1 MKKEKRWT
9 VMKKL
14 TVMADYGCGLWNIEG
29 KGVYP
34 DNVEINA
41 PAEFVE
47 RFEKWV
53 DWYWDNIDGKL
64 DIENFNKEGRALAVE
79 LKRIVGSSYKVVFKS
94 EPDLVA
100 EEITGEAEK

>member
-9 VMKKL
+9 VM
-14 TVMADYGCGLWNIEG
+14 ADYCCGLWDTDGIG
-29 KGVYP
+29 TSP
-34 DNVEINA
+34 DDEEINA

-64 DIENFNKEGRALAVE
+64 DIENFNKEGRALAIE
-79 LKRIVGSSYKVVFKS
+79 LKRIVGSSCKVVFKS